1 MHHTQ
6 PRAQRETEEAGAHA
20 QAQAPHTNSAS
31 PASLTSPPPTMSTHL
46 VSCVGTRSARIS
58 DGLAP
63 QLESVIFPLTLPSP
77 ILHYTTVFV
86 SARLIA
92 YNEEQVSNGKATQG
106 NSITFYVALLPV
118 SKDNNF
124 HFAL

>member
-1 MHHTQ
+1 MN
-6 PRAQRETEEAGAHA
+6 PRIE
-20 QAQAPHTNSAS
+20 N
-31 PASLTSPPPTMSTHL
+31 
-46 VSCVGTRSARIS
+46 
-58 DGLAP
+58 
-63 QLESVIFPLTLPSP
+63 QLLLFPLFHHMFS
-77 ILHYTTVFV
+77 TVFV

-106 NSITFYVALLPV
+106 NSVTLYVALLPV

>member
-1 MHHTQ
+1 M
-6 PRAQRETEEAGAHA
+6 
-20 QAQAPHTNSAS
+20 
-31 PASLTSPPPTMSTHL
+31 
-46 VSCVGTRSARIS
+46 
-58 DGLAP
+58 
-63 QLESVIFPLTLPSP
+63 
-77 ILHYTTVFV
+77 FV